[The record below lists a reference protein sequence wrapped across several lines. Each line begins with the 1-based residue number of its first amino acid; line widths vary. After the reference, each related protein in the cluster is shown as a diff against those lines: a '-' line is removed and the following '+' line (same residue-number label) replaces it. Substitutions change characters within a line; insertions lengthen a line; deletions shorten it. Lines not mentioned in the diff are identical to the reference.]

1 MIARPPLVLASAS
14 PRRSHLLAQ
23 HGYRFEVIPA
33 EVAEIMDPELSPREL
48 VLFNARLKARAV
60 AALHPDRIVLGADT
74 VVAFQGRVFG
84 KPTDMTEAVRMLS
97 ELNAQEHEVYSGVCL
112 AFQAGGRESAF
123 VETTRV
129 RFKDLS
135 VDARYRY
142 LLRIGPLDKA
152 GAYAAQDD
160 AGEIIANVT
169 GSFSNVVGLPMEA
182 LERTL
187 REDFNPAVLPPP

>member
-1 MIARPPLVLASAS
+1 
-14 PRRSHLLAQ
+14 
-23 HGYRFEVIPA
+23 
-33 EVAEIMDPELSPREL
+33 
-48 VLFNARLKARAV
+48 
-60 AALHPDRIVLGADT
+60 
-74 VVAFQGRVFG
+74 
-84 KPTDMTEAVRMLS
+84 MTEAVSMLS

-112 AFQAGGRESAF
+112 AFQAGERESAF

-135 VDARYRY
+135 DEARYRY

-182 LERTL
+182 PL
-187 REDFNPAVLPPP
+187 DSCIAAVLADVGTDGVAAPKADAAKPRNRNTVDRPSTKNSAGSITRRFAPSPVCISVMLIPPI